1 MKIAVVFQGG
11 GALGAFSAGAW
22 EELALQLPGSSI
34 VAVAGASVGAIHA
47 AIVVSQLT
55 RNPERSASLVELW
68 RNELAT
74 PSLPFFG
81 ASGLP
86 VPPSSGTALDWNGFL
101 TGLLV
106 GARGLYVA
114 TWPNWNPAA
123 GLSRLTRPL
132 HDRGAMSARPE

>member
-114 TWPNWNPAA
+114 SFEWLRSSKSRA
-123 GLSRLTRPL
+123 GSRQCPL
-132 HDRGAMSARPE
+132 RIRR